1 MQTIFKIPE
10 DKKDLLPELIKVD
23 AQDIP
28 DLGIKGGSVKLLV
41 GRLGEVES
49 PAKVQALPRVVMLM
63 VTADSEAKME
73 VPLDSDLEHGYVYVF
88 NGKCKLAGG
97 QDWCEAGK
105 GLWLF
110 GDGTGLGLEAGEEGA
125 KALIVAGKPLNEP
138 WVKMLGEYISRGK
151 SVLELLVTTF
161 LAD

>member
-1 MQTIFKIPE
+1 MHDSGNHIAMQTIFKIPE

-23 AQDIP
+23 AENIP

-97 QDWCEAGK
+97 QDWCEASK
-105 GLWLF
+105 GLSVF
-110 GDGTGLGLEAGEEGA
+110 GAGTGLSLEAGDEGA
-125 KALIVAGKPLNEP
+125 KLLILAAKPLNEP
-138 WVKMLGEYISRGK
+138 WVKMLGKFNS
-151 SVLELLVTTF
+151 
-161 LAD
+161 

>member
-23 AQDIP
+23 AENIP

-97 QDWCEAGK
+97 QDWLALAGRQACA
-105 GLWLF
+105 GLTPAQWF
-110 GDGTGLGLEAGEEGA
+110 SPKAAHRVCAGLAPCSALRAAG
-125 KALIVAGKPLNEP
+125 
-138 WVKMLGEYISRGK
+138 
-151 SVLELLVTTF
+151 
-161 LAD
+161 